1 MTKMPTKEKK
11 EIHLQIGIKSIVL
24 MVNSNSTEDPNK
36 IREILYFLI
45 SGKNIEHISFVEVN
59 GVYNN
64 PIKLINL
71 TLINK
76 SDIDN
81 ILRTL
86 TNSFTNFEKNKL
98 FREFSKRL
106 SDKNAFYIRL
116 KKSDLARKKCV
127 LTDHSDAIKIS
138 LSFCNLSTGSVR
150 NIDPKI
156 IQEYLIM
163 RNLIANGRI

>member
-1 MTKMPTKEKK
+1 MTKMPPKEKK
-11 EIHLQIGIKSIVL
+11 DFQIGIKSIEL

-45 SGKNIEHISFVEVN
+45 SGKNIEHISYVEVN
-59 GVYNN
+59 GVYKN
-64 PIKLINL
+64 PIKLFNL
-71 TLINK
+71 TLKNK

-81 ILRTL
+81 ILKTL
-86 TNSFTNFEKNKL
+86 ANSFTSFEKNKL

-106 SDKNAFYIRL
+106 SDKNAFYVRL

-138 LSFCNLSTGSVR
+138 ISFSNLSTGNVR
-150 NIDPKI
+150 NIKPKI
-156 IQEYLIM
+156 IQEYLII
-163 RNLIANGRI
+163 RNLIANDRI

>member
-1 MTKMPTKEKK
+1 MTKMPPKEKK
-11 EIHLQIGIKSIVL
+11 EIHLQIGIKSIKL

-36 IREILYFLI
+36 IKEILYFLI

-59 GVYNN
+59 GVYKN
-64 PIKLINL
+64 PIKLFNL
-71 TLINK
+71 TLKSK
-76 SDIDN
+76 SDIDS
-81 ILRTL
+81 ILKTL
-86 TNSFTNFEKNKL
+86 ANSFTSFEKNKL

-138 LSFCNLSTGSVR
+138 ISFSNLSTGNVK
-150 NIDPKI
+150 NIEPKI
-156 IQEYLIM
+156 IQEYLII
-163 RNLIANGRI
+163 RNLIANDRI